1 MSALFKIVLVQT
13 NLFLYSSDEVRTKL
27 QNTLYYDTSAAKFI
41 NKTTWCIHQSS
52 LQLRAWNNPRNHN
65 FNENEHFVIYFT
77 VVKPKNTKHREFI
90 KYPCISTFS
99 LHFVTYKESTTNKWF
114 LKWFEDETTLLL
126 PTISWD
132 WIVIFW
138 NNMRFSRISINW
150 RINFNSNN
158 WSHLFFQSYEIYY
171 KKRSLSNGWKIIEKV
186 MRKQKIKLFVIWT
199 IICPGEFFEVLT
211 ASFPLYNMLLSTT
224 SRSTSFPTKQRIL
237 RWHYGFR
244 TWCGLSQSVDW
255 GRFSWQ

>member
-65 FNENEHFVIYFT
+65 FYENEHFVIYFT

-126 PTISWD
+126 PTISLD

-138 NNMRFSRISINW
+138 NNMRFSRISIEASISTATIDHIW
-150 RINFNSNN
+150 YLRYMKFIAK
-158 WSHLFFQSYEIYY
+158 QKVCEMV
-171 KKRSLSNGWKIIEKV
+171 EKS
-186 MRKQKIKLFVIWT
+186 MRKWWKRWISNYLSFGRSSV
-199 IICPGEFFEVLT
+199 P
-211 ASFPLYNMLLSTT
+211 ASF
-224 SRSTSFPTKQRIL
+224 SRSWL
-237 RWHYGFR
+237 RRSPYII
-244 TWCGLSQSVDW
+244 
-255 GRFSWQ
+255 